1 MHDVTWRTGL
11 TFTILALLVLLGSG
25 RLVQPA
31 DPAPTAT
38 PPPTGEVTRS
48 ASSMAGLST
57 PEAGAGQPAGHDG
70 APPSG
75 AVRAVRVLRQ
85 PGGPAAIW
93 R

>member
-25 RLVQPA
+25 RLIQPA

-38 PPPTGEVTRS
+38 PTGEVTRS
-48 ASSMAGLST
+48 ASSTAGLST
-57 PEAGAGQPAGHDG
+57 PEAGAGQQAGHDG
-70 APPSG
+70 APPAG
-75 AVRAVRVLRQ
+75 AVRPVRALRQ
-85 PGGPAAIW
+85 PGGPAEIW

>member
-25 RLVQPA
+25 WLVQPA

-38 PPPTGEVTRS
+38 PTPTGEVTRS

-57 PEAGAGQPAGHDG
+57 QPAGHDG

-85 PGGPAAIW
+85 PGGPVEIW